1 MIEDFCICHRCQR
14 HRWQAF
20 SCEYR
25 REFSKKKSKQPSW
38 YTQGIGGNWFMKKTR
53 SRKSRDTVPLREAAI
68 KVLLADKKMGGES
81 EADNEYLYE
90 FESRIEKAKEIV

>member
-1 MIEDFCICHRCQR
+1 
-14 HRWQAF
+14 
-20 SCEYR
+20 
-25 REFSKKKSKQPSW
+25 
-38 YTQGIGGNWFMKKTR
+38 MKKTR